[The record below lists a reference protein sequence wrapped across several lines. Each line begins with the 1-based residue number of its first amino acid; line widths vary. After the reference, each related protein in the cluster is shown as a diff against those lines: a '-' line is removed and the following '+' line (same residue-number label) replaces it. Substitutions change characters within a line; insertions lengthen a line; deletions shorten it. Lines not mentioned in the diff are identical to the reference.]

1 MKPDQKSELV
11 AEFCQS
17 IFELR
22 YKLRRIF
29 QVKLKEAG
37 ISISFEVL
45 EIVKLLLSRE
55 GLNQQEL
62 ADLLFKDKSSMTYL
76 IDNMVKAE
84 LVTRK
89 EDETDRRNK
98 LIILTAKAHQLKDQL
113 SPLAMDCY
121 LTLAKDIADQDIKAG
136 IQMLA
141 KMNHS
146 LTDLLI

>member
-11 AEFCQS
+11 AELCQS

-29 QVKLKEAG
+29 QLKLKEAG
-37 ISISFEVL
+37 ISISFEAL
-45 EIVKLLLSRE
+45 EIIKLLLNHE

-76 IDNMVKAE
+76 IDNMVKAG

-89 EDETDRRNK
+89 EDEADRRNK
-98 LIILTAKAHQLKDQL
+98 LIMLTAKAHQLKEQL
-113 SPLAMDCY
+113 SPMARDCY
-121 LTLAKDIADQDIKAG
+121 LTLAEDIADQDIKAG
-136 IQMLA
+136 IVMLS
-141 KMNHS
+141 KMNRS
-146 LTDLLI
+146 LIK